1 MIIILSFL
9 FNFTF
14 LLHLARNPIFFPVL
28 NAVQYALVRVLQR
41 NRIDIDIDILKERDT
56 DFKQLAYIIMEA
68 GRSEMSKM
76 FQQAGDSVEVML

>member
-56 DFKQLAYIIMEA
+56 DFKQLAYIIMED